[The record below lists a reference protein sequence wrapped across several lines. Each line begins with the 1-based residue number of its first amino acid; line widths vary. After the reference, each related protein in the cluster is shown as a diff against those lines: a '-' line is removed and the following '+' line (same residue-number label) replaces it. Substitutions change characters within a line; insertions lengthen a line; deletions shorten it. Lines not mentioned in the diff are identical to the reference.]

1 MNKKLITIWT
11 LWAMLIF
18 SSNESFGQEIA
29 NVLKTK
35 KTFPQ
40 IEQLDKEISDTL
52 NHSAISKQEYEEQKY
67 KIMKKIWNK
76 DSKNNRKN
84 KKEFEALLEKYLSN
98 IEKQIIQNPELQKH
112 ELEILYFDCEFADIQ
127 TPEKLELMLKK
138 YWSRIIN

>member
-11 LWAMLIF
+11 LWAILIF
-18 SSNESFGQEIA
+18 SSNVSFGQEIA
-29 NVLKTK
+29 DVLKTK
-35 KTFPQ
+35 RTFPQ
-40 IEQLDKEISDTL
+40 TQLNKEISDTL

-76 DSKNNRKN
+76 NSKNNRKN
-84 KKEFEALLEKYLSN
+84 KKKFETLLKQYLSN

-127 TPEKLELMLKK
+127 TPEKLEVMLKK
-138 YWSRIIN
+138 YWSRIF